1 MQAHPDVERRTC
13 LPAGRRRTYNSKKM
27 KNSEIQGLSTE
38 EVIARINEEKAN
50 LTKMKFAH
58 TVSAIENPTRITK
71 VRKDVARLNTELTK
85 RKAEAQASAA
95 TESASE

>member
-1 MQAHPDVERRTC
+1 LRLT
-13 LPAGRRRTYNSKKM
+13 TYNLQLTTKKNM
-27 KNSEIQGLSTE
+27 KNSEIHELTTE

-85 RKAEAQASAA
+85 RKAEAKASAA